1 MSFEQ
6 GLSGLNAAS
15 AGLDVAGNNIANA
28 STVGFKSARPEFAD
42 VFANSL
48 IGSSTNSV
56 GIGTQLAAVTTQL
69 SQGNVSVTNN
79 PFDLAINGGGFFRMS
94 ENGLI
99 SYTRNGQFGLD
110 KDGFVVDNGGRRL
123 TGFAADALGNIVPSA
138 PVDIQLSTSDI
149 AASATAKSALVANFD
164 SRSTPPVSAIFDPL
178 DATSFN
184 SSTAFTIFDTLG
196 NPHVMSLYFVKTA
209 APGQWTLHATVD
221 GTAETRT
228 TLSTNTIQF
237 DAFGALTAPAAP
249 INVSVDLNQI
259 ATDLGTV
266 NSANSPLP
274 FTLDFNGT
282 TQFGSPF
289 GVTTITQDGFSS
301 GRLSGVS
308 IGADGII
315 QGRYSNGQ
323 ARNLAQV
330 VLATF
335 VNGQG
340 LKPLGHNQFAETPDS
355 GAALVGAPSTGSLGV
370 LQSAAV
376 EESNVDLTAELI
388 NLITLQR
395 VYQANAETI
404 KTQDAVLQTL
414 VNLR

>member
-48 IGSSTNSV
+48 IGSSTNAV

-69 SQGNVSVTNN
+69 TQGNVSVTNN

-110 KDGFVVDNGGRRL
+110 KNGFMVDNGGRRL

-149 AASATAKSALVANFD
+149 AASATTQSALIANFD
-164 SRSTPPVSAIFDPL
+164 SRSSPPVTAIFDPL

-184 SSTAFTIFDTLG
+184 SSTAFTVFDTLG
-196 NPHVMSLYFVKTA
+196 NPHVLSLYFVKTA

-228 TLSTNTIQF
+228 TLSSNNIQF
-237 DAFGALTAPAAP
+237 DAFGALTAPAVP

-259 ATDLGTV
+259 AVDLGTV

-274 FTLDFNGT
+274 FTLDFSGT

-340 LKPLGHNQFAETPDS
+340 LKPLGHNQYAETPDS
-355 GAALVGAPSTGSLGV
+355 GAALVGAPSTGSLGA

-395 VYQANAETI
+395 VYQANAQTI